1 LPRAL
6 LSGNEAVARG
16 AYEAGVRVACAY
28 PGTPSTEI
36 LEAIF
41 EQYPEIYCEW
51 SVNEKVALE
60 VAMGASF
67 GGVRALT
74 AMKHVGLNVAADPFF
89 SLAYIGA
96 ATGGIVVVSADDPS
110 MHSSQNEQDNR
121 HYGRHAKVPV
131 LEPADSQEA
140 KDFTVWAI
148 KLSEQFDTPVLLRL
162 TTRISHSKS
171 VVELSEPMPPN
182 TPTYEKNITTR
193 MILPVFARKL
203 HIRVEERLKKLAE
216 WAEDCPINVVEMRD
230 KKIGIVTC
238 GVTYQHVREVAPEA
252 SVLKLGMVYPVPPKL
267 VKKFAESV
275 KELYVVEELDPFLEM
290 ELNHLGIFPKKG
302 KGAIPILYEL
312 NPERVEAALKGQPD
326 PIEAPIPADIPTR
339 PAVLCPGCPHTGV
352 FYNLH
357 KMKATVTGDIGC
369 YTLGGLPPLSAM
381 DTCVCMGAS
390 VGNALGLE
398 KAMGEEVNK
407 NIFAVIGESTFIHSG
422 ITGLINSIY
431 NLGHTKIVIL
441 DNRITAMTGHQHN
454 PSSGKTLRGETT
466 HELDLE
472 ALAKVC
478 GAKYV
483 AVVDPYNLDA
493 TRQAL
498 EKAQATDG
506 VAVVISRRHCAL
518 LVRKEWKPALS
529 VDVELCNGCRLCLQ
543 VGCPAISM
551 KEKKAVIDPVLCTG
565 CGVCAQVCPE
575 AAILEKAVV

>member
-1 LPRAL
+1 MPKVL

-36 LEAIF
+36 LETIAK
-41 EQYPEIYCEW
+41 EYPDIYCEW

-67 GGVRALT
+67 GGVRALS

-121 HYGRHAKVPV
+121 HYGPHAKVPV

-171 VVELSEPMPPN
+171 VVELSEPTPPK
-182 TPTYEKNITTR
+182 TPTYEKNITRR
-193 MILPVFARKL
+193 MILPAFARKL
-203 HIRVEERLKKLAE
+203 HIKVEERLKKLAK
-216 WAEDCPINVVEMRD
+216 WGEDCPVNVVEMRD
-230 KKIGIVTC
+230 KKIGIITC
-238 GVTYQHVREVAPEA
+238 GVTYQHVREVAPEV
-252 SVLKLGMVYPVPPKL
+252 SVLKLGMVYPIPPQL
-267 VKKFAESV
+267 VKKFADSV
-275 KELYVVEELDPFLEM
+275 KELHVVEELDPFIEM
-290 ELNHLGIFPKKG
+290 ELNHLGIFPRKG
-302 KGAIPILYEL
+302 KGVVPILYEL
-312 NPERVEAALKGQPD
+312 NPERVESALKGQPD
-326 PIEAPIPADIPTR
+326 PAEPPTPADIPTR

-369 YTLGGLPPLSAM
+369 YTLGALPPLSAM

-398 KAMGEEVNK
+398 KAMGNEFNK
-407 NIFAVIGESTFIHSG
+407 NLFAVIGESTFIHSG

-431 NLGHTKIVIL
+431 NLGHTNLVIL
-441 DNRITAMTGHQHN
+441 DNRTTAMTGHQPN
-454 PSSGKTLRGETT
+454 PATGRTIRGEPT
-466 HELDLE
+466 HQLDLE
-472 ALAKVC
+472 ALARVC

-493 TRQAL
+493 TRKAL

-506 VAVVISRRHCAL
+506 VAVVISRRPCVL
-518 LVRKEWKPALS
+518 LVRQEWKPALS
-529 VDVELCNGCRLCLQ
+529 VDVDTCNGCRLCLQ

-551 KEKKAVIDPVLCTG
+551 QDKKAVIDRVLCTG

-575 AAILEKAVV
+575 EAILEKAVV